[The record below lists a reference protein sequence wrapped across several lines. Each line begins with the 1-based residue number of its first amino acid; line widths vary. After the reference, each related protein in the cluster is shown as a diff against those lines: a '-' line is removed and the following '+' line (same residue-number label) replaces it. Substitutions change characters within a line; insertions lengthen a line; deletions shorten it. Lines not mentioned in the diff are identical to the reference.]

1 MDTDAN
7 GVIDFEEFLIAMA
20 ERRLMYDSTEDLRKV
35 NLVVDLCSFY
45 PDLPV
50 LHSVWEN
57 IF

>member
-35 NLVVDLCSFY
+35 NLAVDLCSFY
-45 PDLPV
+45 PDLHV
-50 LHSVWEN
+50 LQ
-57 IF
+57 

>member
-35 NLVVDLCSFY
+35 NLVADLCSLYFGFSA
-45 PDLPV
+45 LP
-50 LHSVWEN
+50 
-57 IF
+57 